1 MSQKVVMFE
10 TSSLIDIA
18 KGVLRNTSKTRELL
32 EALKKSVRSGRIKV
46 VYTHIQVDEIS
57 EDEAETRVIQE
68 LFNELEAELL
78 PTGIGVWG
86 ISRWNMCRWGGELE
100 HHLYEKLRTPQSREK
115 WLKDLIQALTTIELD
130 IVVTNDRGVHH
141 AIREIRK
148 EVGEAMKCEAYNLE
162 SFQKWL
168 QRNLFDSS

>member
-100 HHLYEKLRTPQSREK
+100 HHLFDKLRTPQSREK

-148 EVGEAMKCEAYNLE
+148 EVGDEMKCEAYNLE

-168 QRNLFDSS
+168 QRTLFDSS

>member
-10 TSSLIDIA
+10 TSSLIEIA

-32 EALKKSVRSGRIKV
+32 EALKKLVRSGRIKV
-46 VYTHIQVDEIS
+46 VYTHIQLDEIS

-78 PTGIGVWG
+78 PTRIGVWG
-86 ISRWNMCRWGGELE
+86 ISRWDMSRWGGELE
-100 HHLYEKLRTPQSREK
+100 HHLYEKLRTPQSRER

-168 QRNLFDSS
+168 QRTLFDSF